1 MLLRLLLL
9 LAVVAAGLF
18 VLYHVLPWLLLGLAL
33 VFASAPAHAD
43 CPLDLGRSTG
53 WVIFSGHYMVAFR
66 PDPVPVEVGAVSV
79 DPQPV

>member
-33 VFASAPAHAD
+33 H
-43 CPLDLGRSTG
+43 G
-53 WVIFSGHYMVAFR
+53 AFHLWQR
-66 PDPVPVEVGAVSV
+66 QRE
-79 DPQPV
+79 